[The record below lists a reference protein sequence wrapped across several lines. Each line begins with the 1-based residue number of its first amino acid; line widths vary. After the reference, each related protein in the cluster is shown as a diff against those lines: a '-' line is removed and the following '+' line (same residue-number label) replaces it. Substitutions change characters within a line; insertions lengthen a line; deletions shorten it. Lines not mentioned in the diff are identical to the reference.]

1 MNYIFFLF
9 LFKAL
14 CIETLHSIG
23 LSMFLLIVLPSFEP
37 ISACMLCF
45 SVSIVPAILKAALS
59 TEETRSNRMGI
70 SRVIDFLA
78 VIFQLSSQGLWI
90 YYVYIAIGSTNSQ
103 SVTLMVLVPLSLIMM
118 SVSWWENFVNYP
130 KPEGNTSFYIGKG
143 ASILEQLKENMETH
157 REKVGIIVNLW
168 KIIIM
173 IILMP
178 CFVYGVFCKSH
189 DNCIKVFF
197 FQHVPAELRYV
208 SNATVT
214 DTRNFGKNCISYLPF
229 IVSIVNILSNLI
241 CFKFAKA
248 ACKILA
254 QRPCFALPVILST
267 PVVVGIILGIY
278 SRSINITFGKCT
290 LLFPVWTDR
299 DGNIFRDIRDTYWV
313 AIVAGVLGYVSY
325 IIVTNHVWYPV
336 KIKLLTTDR

>member
-1 MNYIFFLF
+1 M
-9 LFKAL
+9 
-14 CIETLHSIG
+14 
-23 LSMFLLIVLPSFEP
+23 LS
-37 ISACMLCF
+37 F
-45 SVSIVPAILKAALS
+45 SVSIVPAILKTAFVK
-59 TEETRSNRMGI
+59 EEIGSIRIGI
-70 SRVIDFLA
+70 SRVIDFLTL
-78 VIFQLSSQGLWI
+78 IFQLCSQGLWI

-103 SVTLMVLVPLSLIMM
+103 SVTLMVLVPLSLIFM

-130 KPEGNTSFYIGKG
+130 KPDSDTPSFLRKRPM
-143 ASILEQLKENMETH
+143 ILEQLKENMDTH

-178 CFVYGVFCKSH
+178 CFVYVVFCKSH

-208 SNATVT
+208 SNANVT
-214 DTRNFGKNCISYLPF
+214 NTRNFGKNCISYLPF

-241 CFKFAKA
+241 CFKLAKA

-254 QRPCFALPVILST
+254 QRLCFALPVILST
-267 PVVVGIILGIY
+267 PAVVGIILGIY

-290 LLFPVWTDR
+290 LLFPVWTDQ

-313 AIVAGVLGYVSY
+313 VIVAGVLGYVSS
-325 IIVTNHVWYPV
+325 IIVTNHVWFPLR
-336 KIKLLTTDR
+336 IKLLTTDR